1 MANTSGKDQSQ
12 TLPKSNWVSA
22 ISLAKLAETGKAVV
36 KLSGKQILL
45 IKSGN
50 HIYALN
56 NRCPHEG
63 FPLSE
68 GTLSDDP
75 AASENGKDCILTC
88 NWHSWRFNLKDGEAI
103 VGGDAVRLYPHEI
116 RGDDIWLDI
125 ADPAPDEMRKKA
137 LDGLR
142 QAFDEH
148 DYERI
153 ARELARFERAGGDPL
168 NALTLAFDWAM
179 EGLEFGTTHAHAAAP
194 DWLSLRSSI
203 LDDNFVER
211 RIPVVEIIGHLSWDC
226 LMQKGPFPYTEYVA
240 EKFDPKTFEQAIE
253 DEKEDGAI
261 TQARAG
267 LRDGGSQL
275 LYPSLQRAAL
285 AHYQAFGHSVI
296 YLDKAFELVKLLGQG
311 SEIALLL
318 PLVRA
323 LCSTA
328 REDLI
333 PEFKAYA
340 PSLASWSGKGNDD
353 PLADAYRDQGVA
365 SALKL
370 IAASSGNG
378 EALYDALM
386 YASCDA
392 MLHYDARYRQFT
404 SKPVQQN
411 IDWLDF
417 THAITHLNAARKT
430 CVEQPALWAN
440 ALLQTGCFLGR
451 NAKFVDWQQDMSRWE
466 VDHAEPF
473 LEDALDAML
482 DHGEPLYIFPAHT
495 LKLATAIREELALK
509 PDANWKG
516 VALAALNRFVNE
528 PMKRKHMRRVV
539 TQASNFVELEG

>member
-1 MANTSGKDQSQ
+1 MPDTAIQPLWK
-12 TLPKSNWVSA
+12 KA
-22 ISLAKLAETGKAVV
+22 ISLNKLEDAGKAVV

-45 IKSGN
+45 IKSGDA
-50 HIYALN
+50 IYALN

-68 GTLSDDP
+68 GTLSDDH
-75 AASENGKDCILTC
+75 AAGEHNKDCILTC
-88 NWHSWRFNLKDGEAI
+88 NWHSWRFNLEDGEAI
-103 VGGDAVRLYPHEI
+103 VGGDAVRTYPHEI
-116 RGDDIWLDI
+116 RDGDIWLDI
-125 ADPAPDEMRKKA
+125 ADPAPEAMREKA
-137 LDGLR
+137 LEGLK

-153 ARELARFERAGGDPL
+153 ARELARYEQAKGDPFD
-168 NALTLAFDWAM
+168 ALAHAFDWAM

-194 DWLSLRSSI
+194 DWLSLRGSI
-203 LDDNFVER
+203 PDENAIEK
-211 RIPVVEIIGHLSWDC
+211 RIPIVEIIGHLSWDC
-226 LMQKGPFPYTEYVA
+226 LMQKGPFPFSTKVA
-240 EKFDPKTFEQAIE
+240 VKFDAKAFEQAIE
-253 DEKEDGAI
+253 NEQEDEAI
-261 TQARAG
+261 AQARAG
-267 LRDGGSQL
+267 LREGGHQSL
-275 LYPSLQRAAL
+275 HPCLQRASL

-296 YLDKAFELVKLLGQG
+296 YLDKTFELVELLGKG
-311 SEIALLL
+311 SSVAILL

-340 PSLASWSGKGNDD
+340 PALIAWDGKGKAKPEANNF
-353 PLADAYRDQGVA
+353 RNSGVGA
-365 SALKL
+365 SLNL
-370 IAASSGNG
+370 INASSSNG
-378 EALYDALM
+378 ELLYDELM
-386 YASCDA
+386 YAACDA

-404 SKPVQQN
+404 DKPVQQN

-430 CVEQPALWAN
+430 CANQPELWSN

-451 NAKFVDWQQDMSRWE
+451 NAKFVDWKQNASTWN
-466 VDHAEPF
+466 VPHAEP
-473 LEDALDAML
+473 LLGDVLDQML

-528 PMKRKHMRRVV
+528 PVKRKHMRRVV
-539 TQASNFVELEG
+539 TQASKFVELEG